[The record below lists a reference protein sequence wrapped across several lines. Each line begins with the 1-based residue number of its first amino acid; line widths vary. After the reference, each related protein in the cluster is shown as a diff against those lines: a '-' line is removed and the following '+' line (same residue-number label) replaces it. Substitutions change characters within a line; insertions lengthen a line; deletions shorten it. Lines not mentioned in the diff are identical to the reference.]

1 MMSETRDL
9 LTELVKAEAV
19 IKICSKLLQ
28 NDDTEKSEV
37 AFLLENLAT
46 QIKLETEK
54 IWENQENGEIK

>member
-46 QIKLETEK
+46 QIKIESEK
-54 IWENQENGEIK
+54 IWENFEKMEK

>member
-1 MMSETRDL
+1 MSETRDL
-9 LTELVKAEAV
+9 LTELAKAEAV

-54 IWENQENGEIK
+54 IWENQEMEK